1 MPKPIAGF
9 ALLLALTWGGTL
21 RAQEEA
27 NKLPPPADPPAQ
39 PAVERQK
46 EETRLLPPGPVER
59 TEPVGIPPASSP
71 VQPTT
76 QTVPPPPVPTPST
89 TAEEPLPQPAATPPP
104 PPPKVEVS
112 RDGRDIFPKLD
123 LYLPEGEVDLKAR
136 KLIRNVLFESQIN
149 YKFVDGDI
157 STFLRYKYYA
167 RNFTYKLGVFDT
179 IEFTS
184 VERVSRDFD
193 RVRGGLLLLEYPQ
206 RYNRR
211 FLGLLQ
217 VDGLTFGDVDRPDNN
232 RNNIYTKIAYQ
243 QGTTFD
249 ERLNS
254 IAGES
259 RGRIPPVLTA
269 FRDIGPQKLGLA
281 VAVTQG
287 LESIGGDFDYL
298 KFEGEGLKRL
308 DVSENS
314 FFVTRAHLGTFFS
327 KHPTADTGEDSD
339 VPPEPWEQ
347 VDVPRYELFKLGG
360 RGALKGVDDRNR
372 GSDEFHV
379 SNEYF
384 FPVFRERDYRTW
396 RIHWNNLYGIV
407 YTGAGALG
415 FERDALTEVGDYV
428 VDAGLGFEASAT
440 IRDFE
445 IFLSAVYAQT
455 VRAPDEL
462 EGNEVRFSL
471 RTSR

>member
-9 ALLLALTWGGTL
+9 ALLLTLAWGGTL
-21 RAQEEA
+21 GAQEPPVTPPQPQEEA
-27 NKLPPPADPPAQ
+27 NKLPSTASPRAEGSTPETTVPAESPA
-39 PAVERQK
+39 A
-46 EETRLLPPGPVER
+46 
-59 TEPVGIPPASSP
+59 PASS
-71 VQPTT
+71 QPAP
-76 QTVPPPPVPTPST
+76 QIEPPPPVPLPA
-89 TAEEPLPQPAATPPP
+89 TAAPEREPQSVPAPPP

-193 RVRGGLLLLEYPQ
+193 RVRGGLLLLEFPQ
-206 RYNRR
+206 RYNKR

-298 KFEGEGLKRL
+298 KFEGEGLKRF

-327 KHPTADTGEDSD
+327 KHQTSDPGDEEDTDI
-339 VPPEPWEQ
+339 PPEPWEL

-396 RIHWNNLYGIV
+396 RLHWNNLYGIV

-415 FERDALTEVGDYV
+415 FDRDALTEVGDYV

-440 IRDFE
+440 IREFE

-455 VRAPDEL
+455 VNAPAEL